1 MNAAKPEIL
10 PETRREPRFPAELLE
25 SSTFL
30 LKRLGFKAKTR
41 AMDAYEEIGAN
52 PYHYAVLV
60 ALAEDSHET
69 QGALADALGY
79 DRGQMV
85 GILDELEEGGLVQRR
100 RDPDDRRRQL
110 VSITPDGRRMLTRL
124 RALSRKL
131 EDELLAP
138 LSEGEREQLHDLL
151 LKLGRQHLPA
161 CAEVSFSTPG
171 R

>member
-1 MNAAKPEIL
+1 MNVTKTESL
-10 PETRREPRFPAELLE
+10 PNAGPRFPAELLD
-25 SSTFL
+25 STAFL
-30 LKRLGFKAKTR
+30 LKRLGFKAKER
-41 AMDAYEEIGAN
+41 AMAAYEETGMS
-52 PYHYAVLV
+52 PYDHAVLV

-85 GILDELEEGGLVQRR
+85 GILDELEEQGFVLRK

-110 VSITPDGRRMLTRL
+110 VSITPEGRRALTRL
-124 RALSRKL
+124 RALARKL

-138 LSEGEREQLHDLL
+138 LGDAERARLHDLL
-151 LKLGRQHLPA
+151 LQVAQYHLPA
-161 CAEVSFSTPG
+161 CG

>member
-1 MNAAKPEIL
+1 MNAAKTETL
-10 PETRREPRFPAELLE
+10 PETRSEPHFPVELLE
-25 SSTFL
+25 SNAFL
-30 LKRLGFKAKTR
+30 LKRLGFKAKSQ

-85 GILDELEEGGLVQRR
+85 GILDELEEADLIQRR
-100 RDPDDRRRQL
+100 RDPADRRRQL
-110 VSITPDGRRMLTRL
+110 VSITPGGRRMLTRL

-138 LSEGEREQLHDLL
+138 LNGDERAQLHELL

-161 CAEVSFSTPG
+161 CGGPAV
-171 R
+171 

>member
-1 MNAAKPEIL
+1 MNAAKSATL
-10 PETRREPRFPAELLE
+10 PETRSESRFPAELLE
-25 SSTFL
+25 SSVFL
-30 LKRLGFKAKTR
+30 LKRLGFKAKAR
-41 AMDAYEEIGAN
+41 AMEAYEEIGAN
-52 PYHYAVLV
+52 PYHHAVLV

-85 GILDELEEGGLVQRR
+85 GILDELEEQGLVLRR

-110 VSITPDGRRMLTRL
+110 VSITPEGRRMLTRV

-138 LSEGEREQLHDLL
+138 LSESERARLHELL

-161 CAEVSFSTPG
+161 CG
-171 R
+171 Q

>member
-1 MNAAKPEIL
+1 MNAAKIESL
-10 PETRREPRFPAELLE
+10 PDHRKASQYPAELLE
-25 SSTFL
+25 SPSFL
-30 LKRLGFKAKTR
+30 LKKLGFKAKAK

-52 PYHYAVLV
+52 PYQYAVLV
-60 ALAEDSHET
+60 ALSEDHHET

-85 GILDELEEGGLVQRR
+85 GILDELEEDGYVERR

-110 VSITPDGRRMLTRL
+110 VSITPDGRKILTRL

-131 EDELLAP
+131 DDELFAP
-138 LSEGEREQLHDLL
+138 LSEDERARLHELL

-161 CAEVSFSTPG
+161 CG
-171 R
+171 Q

>member
-1 MNAAKPEIL
+1 MNAAKVETL
-10 PETRREPRFPAELLE
+10 PEKFIASRYPAELVD
-25 SSTFL
+25 STSFL
-30 LKRLGFKAKTR
+30 LKKLGFKAKER
-41 AMDAYEEIGAN
+41 AFDAFDEIGMN
-52 PYHYAVLV
+52 PYHYAVLA

-85 GILDELEEGGLVQRR
+85 GILDELEEQELILRR

-110 VSITPDGRRMLTRL
+110 VSITAEGRRTLTRL
-124 RALSRKL
+124 RTLSRKL
-131 EDELLAP
+131 EYELLAP
-138 LSEGEREQLHDLL
+138 LTEDERARLHELL

-161 CAEVSFSTPG
+161 CAGAS

>member
-1 MNAAKPEIL
+1 MNVTKLESLPSKAKP
-10 PETRREPRFPAELLE
+10 RYPAELIE
-25 SSTFL
+25 SNSFL
-30 LKRLGFKAKTR
+30 LKRLGFFAKER
-41 AMDAYEEIGAN
+41 AMEAYDEIGMS
-52 PYHYAVLV
+52 PYHHAVLV

-85 GILDELEEGGLVQRR
+85 GILDELEEQDLILRR

-110 VSITPDGRRMLTRL
+110 VSITPGGRRMLTRL

-131 EDELLAP
+131 EDELLFP
-138 LSEGEREQLHDLL
+138 LSKDERAQLHELL

-161 CAEVSFSTPG
+161 CGPDLGS
-171 R
+171 

>member
-1 MNAAKPEIL
+1 MNA
-10 PETRREPRFPAELLE
+10 TRAEVVPRFPSELLE
-25 SSTFL
+25 SSSFL
-30 LKRLGFKAKTR
+30 LKRLGFKAKER
-41 AMDAYEEIGAN
+41 AMAAYDEIGMS
-52 PYHYAVLV
+52 PYDHAVLV

-85 GILDELEEGGLVQRR
+85 GILDELEEQELILRR

-110 VSITPDGRRMLTRL
+110 VSITAEGRRTLTRL
-124 RALSRKL
+124 RTLSRKL
-131 EDELLAP
+131 EYELLAP
-138 LSEGEREQLHDLL
+138 LTEDERARLHELL

-161 CAEVSFSTPG
+161 CAGAS

>member
-1 MNAAKPEIL
+1 MNVTKLESL
-10 PETRREPRFPAELLE
+10 PETRSEPRFPAELLE
-25 SSTFL
+25 SSSFL
-30 LKRLGFKAKTR
+30 LKRLGFKAKAR

-85 GILDELEEGGLVQRR
+85 GILDELEDQALVVRR

-110 VSITPDGRRMLTRL
+110 VSITPDGRRMLTKL

-131 EDELLAP
+131 DDELFAPLNEDERKA
-138 LSEGEREQLHDLL
+138 LHELL

-161 CAEVSFSTPG
+161 CGP
-171 R
+171 